1 MIYCFDDFQLKHL
14 CDVIEA
20 ERRVRERL
28 YNELTWTN
36 AWSPGGR
43 TRGHR
48 PSSGK
53 SQKQALKKRPSSA
66 RKYDDR
72 CDSDTSRDEESL
84 VKYRPSSARLSREKV
99 KDVSR
104 RKPKSNVLE
113 SRSEASYEERPR
125 LKDRPHSARES
136 REKVKDTVK
145 RKPRT
150 LAFEIGSESK
160 SVAVKWG
167 SDPRNLSVTMGDGY
181 GRKSRASKNPEPE
194 HDKFVISNFGKGS
207 SFSVDTG
214 RTSKDPTNITI
225 DNVRRGSSAPKETLR
240 VTGGGTNVVIHN
252 PKRPGLPSRGS
263 NTIHVASGNSDV
275 VVHKP
280 HNQDSDSNQ
289 SDIIRKERK
298 PKSSLKKIKDTSS
311 DVSQRYSV
319 IKFSEDTGT
328 QTAWMD
334 TDPDQQPNS
343 SSGPPSRRIKFMGE
357 DRTHREYKTA
367 FVDDQKLVRPM
378 TDDDIPLVVEVVQPD
393 EDDHDDVDEYSV
405 QENDHRPE
413 VIHYIDKTVPA
424 RAIEPFEPVFIQ
436 PHPVWEPEIRE
447 KRPVTPKKVI
457 SRPPL
462 PPRQYRPLDVYDRR
476 SADTNDRFLVVK
488 TRAPPKKPP
497 RPLIHYHQHDDAVFS
512 VY

>member
-36 AWSPGGR
+36 AWSPGGM
-43 TRGHR
+43 TRGRR
-48 PSSGK
+48 PRSGK
-53 SQKQALKKRPSSA
+53 SQKQTLKKRPSSA
-66 RKYDDR
+66 RKYDER
-72 CDSDTSRDEESL
+72 YESDTSRDEGTL
-84 VKYRPSSARLSREKV
+84 VKDRPSSARLPREKI
-99 KDVSR
+99 KEVSK
-104 RKPKSNVLE
+104 RKPKSHALE
-113 SRSEASYEERPR
+113 YGSEASYEESLR
-125 LKDRPHSARES
+125 LKKRPQSAREA
-136 REKVKDTVK
+136 REKVKEDVR

-167 SDPRNLSVTMGDGY
+167 TDPRNLSVTMGDGY
-181 GRKSRASKNPEPE
+181 GRKARQQRKPEPE
-194 HDKFVISNFGKGS
+194 HDRFVISNFGKGS
-207 SFSVDTG
+207 SFQVNTG
-214 RTSKDPTNITI
+214 RTTKDPTNITI
-225 DNVRRGSSAPKETLR
+225 DNVRRGTSGPKETLR

-252 PKRPGLPSRGS
+252 PKRTGLPNKGS
-263 NTIHVASGNSDV
+263 NTIHVASGDTDV

-280 HNQDSDSNQ
+280 QNEDSDSSQ
-289 SDIIRKERK
+289 SNIIRKERK
-298 PKSSLKKIKDTSS
+298 PKKSQKRIKDTS
-311 DVSQRYSV
+311 RNAFENNNA
-319 IKFSEDTGT
+319 ITFSEETGT

-334 TDPDQQPNS
+334 TDPDPAPT
-343 SSGPPSRRIKFMGE
+343 SGSCPPSRRIKFMGE

-367 FVDDQKLVRPM
+367 FIDDQKLVRPM

-393 EDDHDDVDEYSV
+393 EDDEEYVDEKSV
-405 QENDHRPE
+405 QENDRRPE

-424 RAIEPFEPVFIQ
+424 RAIEPFEPVFVM
-436 PHPVWEPEIRE
+436 PHPAWEPESRD
-447 KRPVTPKKVI
+447 KRPHTPGRVK

-488 TRAPPKKPP
+488 TRAPPRKPP
-497 RPLIHYHQHDDAVFS
+497 RPTINYHQHDDAVFS

>member
-36 AWSPGGR
+36 AWSPGGM
-43 TRGHR
+43 TRGRR

-72 CDSDTSRDEESL
+72 YESDTSRDERTL
-84 VKYRPSSARLSREKV
+84 VKDRPSSARLPREKV
-99 KDVSR
+99 KDGSR
-104 RKPKSNVLE
+104 RKLKSHALE
-113 SRSEASYEERPR
+113 SSSEVSYDDRPR
-125 LKDRPHSARES
+125 LKDRPHSAREP

-181 GRKSRASKNPEPE
+181 GRKSRTSKKPGPE

-207 SFSVDTG
+207 SFQVDTG
-214 RTSKDPTNITI
+214 KTSRDPTNITI
-225 DNVRRGSSAPKETLR
+225 DNVRRGTSGQKETLR

-252 PKRPGLPSRGS
+252 PKKPGLPSRGT
-263 NTIHVASGNSDV
+263 NTIHVASGDSNV

-280 HNQDSDSNQ
+280 QNEDSDSSQ
-289 SDIIRKERK
+289 SDVIRKEIK
-298 PKSSLKKIKDTSS
+298 PKKSSKRNKDLSKTINEN
-311 DVSQRYSV
+311 RNA
-319 IKFSEDTGT
+319 IKFSENIGT

-334 TDPDQQPNS
+334 TDPDPPPTS
-343 SSGPPSRRIKFMGE
+343 ASGPPSRRIKFMGE

-378 TDDDIPLVVEVVQPD
+378 TDEDIPLVVEIVQPD
-393 EDDHDDVDEYSV
+393 EDDEEYEDECSTEV
-405 QENDHRPE
+405 KDTRPE

-424 RAIEPFEPVFIQ
+424 RAIEPFEPVFVQ
-436 PHPVWEPEIRE
+436 PHPVWGPETRD
-447 KRPVTPKKVI
+447 KRPRTPKTVR

-488 TRAPPKKPP
+488 TRAPPRKPP
-497 RPLIHYHQHDDAVFS
+497 RSSINYHQHDDAVFS

>member
-28 YNELTWTN
+28 YRELTWTN
-36 AWSPGGR
+36 AWSPGGI
-43 TRGHR
+43 TRGRR

-53 SQKQALKKRPSSA
+53 SQKQKKRPASA
-66 RKYDDR
+66 RKYDDKY
-72 CDSDTSRDEESL
+72 DSDSSTDEKAL
-84 VKYRPSSARLSREKV
+84 VMKDRPSSARLPREKI
-99 KDVSR
+99 KESSR
-104 RKPKSNVLE
+104 RKLKSHALNE
-113 SRSEASYEERPR
+113 SGSKVSYNDRPR
-125 LKDRPHSARES
+125 LKERPHSAREA

-181 GRKSRASKNPEPE
+181 GRNSRPSRKPGPK

-207 SFSVDTG
+207 SFHVDTG
-214 RTSKDPTNITI
+214 KTSKDPTNITI
-225 DNVRRGSSAPKETLR
+225 DNVRRGSSGPKETLR

-252 PKRPGLPSRGS
+252 PKKPGVSSKGS
-263 NTIHVASGNSDV
+263 STIHVASGESDV
-275 VVHKP
+275 IVQQP
-280 HNQDSDSNQ
+280 QNEDSDSSH
-289 SDIIRKERK
+289 SDSIRKEIK
-298 PKSSLKKIKDTSS
+298 PNKSPKRYKDTRKTTY
-311 DVSQRYSV
+311 VNRNA
-319 IKFSEDTGT
+319 INFSETTGT

-334 TDPDQQPNS
+334 TEPDPSPTTT
-343 SSGPPSRRIKFMGE
+343 SGPSSRRIKFMGE

-367 FVDDQKLVRPM
+367 FIDDQKLVRPM
-378 TDDDIPLVVEVVQPD
+378 TDKDIPLVVEVVQPEED
-393 EDDHDDVDEYSV
+393 EEEHEDECSTEV
-405 QENDHRPE
+405 TDHRPE

-424 RAIEPFEPVFIQ
+424 RAIETFEPVFVQ
-436 PHPVWEPEIRE
+436 PHPIWEPERRD
-447 KRPVTPKKVI
+447 KRTERTVR

-462 PPRQYRPLDVYDRR
+462 PPRKYRPLDVYDRR

-488 TRAPPKKPP
+488 TRAPPQKAP
-497 RPLIHYHQHDDAVFS
+497 RPSINYRQHDDALFS